1 MIDQKTTPCEICNSE
16 TSAPIEHY
24 PYWAVCS
31 DCDNDLWLQS
41 GAKPLNEGRCFNIL
55 CEYRWSETCFA
66 NERIGWPC
74 DCGSTIWHKDE
85 YNNTEEVNND

>member
-31 DCDNDLWLQS
+31 DCDNELWMQS
-41 GAKPLNEGRCFNIL
+41 SKPIR
-55 CEYRWSETCFA
+55 S
-66 NERIGWPC
+66 PC
-74 DCGSTIWHKDE
+74 IVWLLDDCHKE
-85 YNNTEEVNND
+85 EEHNNKEEVTND